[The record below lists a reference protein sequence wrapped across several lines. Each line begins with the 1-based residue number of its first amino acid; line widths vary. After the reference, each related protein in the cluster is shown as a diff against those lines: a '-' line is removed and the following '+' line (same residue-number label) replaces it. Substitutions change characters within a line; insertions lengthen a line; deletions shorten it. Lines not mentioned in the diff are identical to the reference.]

1 MKRYAIIIDSSTTVP
16 ESLKDH
22 PDIYMTHLSFTIDGK
37 EFKDRLDLSYD
48 DFLDALRADKEMTSS
63 MPAFGEVMRV
73 YQEVSSKD
81 YEHIFVVSVSSKLS
95 GTYNAFYMVQEEL
108 QIENLTLVDSLTVAG
123 PLGVMC
129 EAIIELSKVDAE
141 VVEVLEFLDFLIDNT
156 ISFLLPLN
164 LNRVIKSGRVN
175 KTVGTLTNLLRLKVI
190 LFLEN
195 KASSIEKYDVVR
207 TQKKALSRISEALQQ
222 FGVNAKEYAVIV
234 SGVDETSPIIETIE
248 KLKETFGSSLQITR
262 QMLPSILAL
271 HGGLGSI
278 TIQAIK
284 TTK

>member
-37 EFKDRLDLSYD
+37 EYKDRLDLSYD

-207 TQKKALSRISEALQQ
+207 TQKKAL
-222 FGVNAKEYAVIV
+222 
-234 SGVDETSPIIETIE
+234 
-248 KLKETFGSSLQITR
+248 
-262 QMLPSILAL
+262 
-271 HGGLGSI
+271 
-278 TIQAIK
+278 
-284 TTK
+284 